1 MAFNTTPENPS
12 YIDPQEIISG
22 TKAKLEEVKDP
33 RLAVNLIRQ
42 QTSALTT
49 EVEKQKI
56 THEQKQLYY
65 KEFGEQAKIALDDS
79 VEREIANSPELRT
92 LDEMVT
98 GTFQKRAKDSEAA
111 NGNTPAFI
119 EKIKGIAGIGAMLSP
134 FFLSLKLSVE
144 AKKPE
149 DVSYMDRFL
158 LQIATWLGYNDENK
172 KPDEQTAQANANQPA
187 GQPAE
192 QMSETDKKA
201 VEELAKNSKEEVKS
215 AFGSEGL
222 TLDETSFDK
231 DVLFVYKN
239 GIKAPEE
246 IVAMAKEA
254 AGGKALAALKKHM
267 GDKANQV
274 NVTLKDAYYFT
285 KVFKDTDNQKVAD
298 NMSKIAKNDPK
309 KMRGYLDE
317 TYKLPGNPDVLA
329 KYVGD
334 LEKGKVNV

>member
-254 AGGKALAALKKHM
+254 AGGKAE
-267 GDKANQV
+267 V
-274 NVTLKDAYYFT
+274 
-285 KVFKDTDNQKVAD
+285 
-298 NMSKIAKNDPK
+298 I
-309 KMRGYLDE
+309 
-317 TYKLPGNPDVLA
+317 
-329 KYVGD
+329 
-334 LEKGKVNV
+334 